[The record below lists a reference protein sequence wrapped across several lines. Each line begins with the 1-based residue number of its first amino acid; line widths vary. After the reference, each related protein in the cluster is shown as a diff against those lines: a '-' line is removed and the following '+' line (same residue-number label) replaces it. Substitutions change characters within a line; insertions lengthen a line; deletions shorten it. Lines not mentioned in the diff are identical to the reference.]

1 MNEELQSS
9 NQEMRALNEEL
20 QRSKASLQK
29 RTETSERAEA
39 QLRAVLDATIDAV
52 VSINAAGKIVTFNG
66 AASRMFGY
74 ALREAIGRDVN
85 MLLPPELRAAH
96 NGYLARYRKTHQRHI
111 IGTSREVVA
120 YRSDGTRFPA
130 LLSVSETATA
140 DLLVGCFLDL
150 SEHKAMRDE
159 ILHVAALERQR
170 IGEELHDGMQQ
181 ELTGLG
187 LLAQNLAEELQ
198 QRGSAEPELAK
209 RLATGIA
216 EANRHVRALA
226 HGLVRVP
233 VDGRTLPAA
242 LGELARSTQESY
254 KFSCRFDYPAPLE
267 IHDATTATHL
277 YQIAQE
283 AVSNAVKHA
292 KADEVVIRLADTDR
306 QLRLEIRDNGVGLP
320 AQPAVN
326 GGVGMRL
333 MQHRCAVIGGRFTIE
348 PRAGSGTIVSCTV
361 PLPGRS

>member
-1 MNEELQSS
+1 MNGEPRAAKEELP
-9 NQEMRALNEEL
+9 N
-20 QRSKASLQK
+20 SKANLQK
-29 RTETSERAEA
+29 RSESSERVEA

-52 VSINAAGKIVTFNG
+52 VTINAEGKIVTFNG
-66 AASRMFGY
+66 SASRMFGY
-74 ALREAIGRDVN
+74 ALHEVIGRDVN
-85 MLLPPELRAAH
+85 MLLPPELRTGH
-96 NGYLARYRKTHQRHI
+96 NGYLARYRKTHQPHI

-130 LLSVSETATA
+130 LLSVSETANA

-150 SEHKAMRDE
+150 SEAKALHNE
-159 ILHVAALERQR
+159 ILHIAALEQQR

-198 QRGSAEPELAK
+198 QRGSAKPELAE

-233 VDGRTLPAA
+233 VDARTLPAA
-242 LGELARSTQESY
+242 LRELARRTQETY
-254 KFSCRFDYPAPLE
+254 KLSCRLECHAPLE
-267 IHDATTATHL
+267 MPDATTATHF
-277 YQIAQE
+277 YRIAQE

-292 KADEVVIRLADTDR
+292 KADEVVIRLADTDDR
-306 QLRLEIRDNGVGLP
+306 LRLEIRDNGVGLP
-320 AQPAVN
+320 VQPAAN

-333 MQHRCAVIGGRFTIE
+333 MQHRCAAIGGRFTIE
-348 PRAGSGTIVSCTV
+348 PQGDGSGTVVSCAV
-361 PLPGRS
+361 PSLRRS